1 MDGPDVPRM
10 VRDLV
15 AAGVDVH
22 EVSEASE
29 SLEDVFHRTV
39 SSAEREDAGL
49 QAGGGG
55 A

>member
-1 MDGPDVPRM
+1 M

-22 EVSEASE
+22 EVSEISE

-39 SSAEREDAGL
+39 DAEERQGSGSEP
-49 QAGGGG
+49 AGG
-55 A
+55 AA